1 MRATGFGAL
10 RLRPGRLQPGRAGDA
25 RGQALVEF
33 VAVLLPLLLV
43 LVGIIQFGLLFNTNV
58 TITNAAREGARA
70 GTIYVYDRQHDR
82 TWNDAQRCT
91 AVLTAVENAFGI
103 LSTTSPNFSV
113 TTSGGVC
120 SNSTGETQA
129 NGDLVIS
136 YCASMATPDAPCPD
150 PLDSTSTCSADT
162 RAGCLIRVQLTYR
175 QDIIVPFIGALLS
188 TDSSGRFNQTV
199 RATMVIN

>member
-1 MRATGFGAL
+1 MRANRFGAL
-10 RLRPGRLQPGRAGDA
+10 RLRSGRLPGRFGDA

-70 GTIYVYDRQHDR
+70 GTIYVYDRQHDKS
-82 TWNDAQRCT
+82 WNDAQRCT

-103 LSTTSPNFSV
+103 LTASSPNFSV

-120 SNSTGETQA
+120 STSTGETQA

-136 YCASMATPDAPCPD
+136 YCSSMSTPDAPCPD
-150 PLDSTSTCSADT
+150 PYDSTTTCSADT
-162 RAGCLIRVQLTYR
+162 RTGCLMRVQLTYR

-188 TDSSGRFNQTV
+188 TDSSGRFAQTV